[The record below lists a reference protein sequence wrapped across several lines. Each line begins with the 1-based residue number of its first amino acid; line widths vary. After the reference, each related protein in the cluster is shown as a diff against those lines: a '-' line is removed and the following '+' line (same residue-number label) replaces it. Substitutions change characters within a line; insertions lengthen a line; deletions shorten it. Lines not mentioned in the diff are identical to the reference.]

1 MDCSRRLADRIRRS
15 SCAIDALSPLEANR
29 LNAQARASRVRQRT
43 FSNRAILAIFFK
55 EDREA

>member
-15 SCAIDALSPLEANR
+15 SCAIDALSPLEAIR
-29 LNAQARASRVRQRT
+29 LNAQARALRVRQRT